1 MMRYWLLLSLT
12 LSSFFAFSVEQLPSS
27 YFGALPEFSRP
38 MLSPDGKKI
47 AFIRNISQPKHLA
60 LLTTYDI
67 EKDKTYLILQS
78 DNEETKLNWFRWA
91 NNDDLIISAKFG
103 SKYRSTRYYQTR
115 LLSMRYDAI
124 GVKPKE
130 LIKPRFMTATIIGN
144 HTSQFQDNVID
155 YLRDDPEHIL
165 VAVDLDKPNLPSVY
179 KINIHTGKKK
189 RIIKGKREIR
199 DWVTDRQSQVR
210 IGKAYDY
217 DSGDVVIFE
226 RKNDDSDLRVIF
238 EYNSWQDNGIT
249 ILGFDLDPNI
259 MYFRTYKG
267 DKLALYSMDLTSM
280 AKTLIFED
288 ENYDVDGGLVYSS
301 KTNDVIG
308 VSHAQAE
315 YGVHYFKNGH
325 LPFHQALD
333 NALPET
339 RNYLQSFDRD
349 ENRYLLYSENDNIP
363 GSYLLGDRAEGT
375 LSILLETYPQ
385 LPPDSL
391 AKNKLVSYKTR
402 DGLEIEGYLTLPL
415 FGEAPYSTVIHPHGG
430 PGARDYH
437 GFDYWTAFMS
447 HRGYA
452 VFRPNFRGSS
462 GYGKE
467 FSEAQMKRW
476 GLEMQDDISDATHWL
491 IKEGIAKE
499 EKICIVGASYGGYA
513 ATMATVKTPDLFAC
527 AVSFAGVTH
536 LPKLAYRQRRFLGGD
551 LVAENQIGDDSS
563 DMQARSPYYN
573 VAKVKTPTLLV
584 HGREDRVVH
593 VEQSQL
599 YAEELEDNGKPFK
612 YIELESADHHLTI
625 GSNRMRF
632 FEELDTFLATYLK

>member
-1 MMRYWLLLSLT
+1 MMRYWIILYLALSP
-12 LSSFFAFSVEQLPSS
+12 FCVFSVEQLPSS

-47 AFIRNISQPKHLA
+47 AFVRNISDPNHLA

-67 EKDKTYLILQS
+67 EKDKTYLILRS
-78 DNEETKLNWFRWA
+78 DNDETKLNWFRWV

-115 LLSMRYDAI
+115 LLSMRYDAE

-130 LIKPRFMTATIIGN
+130 MLKRDNRSSAR
-144 HTSQFQDNVID
+144 TSQFQDNVID

-165 VAVDLDKPNLPSVY
+165 VAVDLERPNLPSVY
-179 KINIHTGKKK
+179 KINVHTGRKT

-199 DWVTDRQSQVR
+199 DWITDRQSQVR
-210 IGKAYDY
+210 IGEAYDY
-217 DSGDVVIFE
+217 DSGDVVILE
-226 RKNDDSDLRVIF
+226 RKNENTDLRAIF
-238 EYNSWQDNGIT
+238 EYNSWKENGIT
-249 ILGFDLDPNI
+249 VLGFDLDPNI

-267 DKLALYSMDLTSM
+267 DKLALYSMDLTTM
-280 AKTLIFED
+280 AKTLVFED
-288 ENYDVDGGLVYSS
+288 ENYDVDGDLVYSS

-308 VSHAQAE
+308 VSHAHAK
-315 YGVHYFKNGH
+315 YGVHYFKDSR

-339 RNYLQSFDRD
+339 HNFLQSFDHE
-349 ENRYLLYSENDNIP
+349 ENRYLLYAENDNIP
-363 GSYLLGDRAEGT
+363 GIYLLGDRAKGT
-375 LSILLETYPQ
+375 LGVLLETYPQ
-385 LPPDSL
+385 LPSESL
-391 AKNKLVSYKTR
+391 AKNKMITYKTR
-402 DGLEIEGYLTLPL
+402 DGLEIEGYLTLPV
-415 FGEAPYSTVIHPHGG
+415 FGEPPYSTIIHPHGG
-430 PGARDYH
+430 PGARDYQ

-462 GYGKE
+462 GYGKA
-467 FSEAQMKRW
+467 FSQAQMKRW
-476 GLEMQDDISDATHWL
+476 GLEMQDDITDATHWL
-491 IKEGIAKE
+491 VKEGIAKE
-499 EKICIVGASYGGYA
+499 DKICIVGASYGGYA

-527 AVSFAGVTH
+527 AVSFAGVMH

-551 LVAENQIGDDSS
+551 LIAENQIGDDST

-573 VAKVKTPTLLV
+573 AAKVKTPTLLV
-584 HGREDRVVH
+584 HGKEDRVVH

-599 YAEELEDNGKPFK
+599 YADVLEDFNKPFK
-612 YIELESADHHLTI
+612 YVELESADHYLTM
-625 GSNRMRF
+625 GPNRMRF
-632 FEELDTFLATYLK
+632 FEELDAFLATYLQ